1 MFKFNQG
8 RMAKKVHA
16 HKNNNGVKC
25 YFIYLNRDFSLAT
38 IDSFKEAKLSICSLI
53 SEHSFPKMIAS
64 SDYLLAKFCIS

>member
-1 MFKFNQG
+1 MFEFNQG